1 MNKQP
6 AYEVVISQLARAEI
20 TIKSLERHLKK
31 VVSVNRELEEQ
42 IHTLEQKRLA
52 EERKKSLRSFKGRF

>member
-6 AYEVVISQLARAEI
+6 PYEVVFSQLGRAEN
-20 TIKSLERHLKK
+20 TIMSLERHLKK

-42 IHTLEQKRLA
+42 IHTLEQKLLA
-52 EERKKSLRSFKGRF
+52 EERRKSLRSFKGRF